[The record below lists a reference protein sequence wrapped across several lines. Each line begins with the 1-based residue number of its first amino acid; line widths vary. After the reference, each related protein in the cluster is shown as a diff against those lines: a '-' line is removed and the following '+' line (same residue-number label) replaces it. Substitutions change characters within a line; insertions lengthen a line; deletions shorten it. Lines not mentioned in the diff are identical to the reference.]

1 MRKAGKIEVGMRKAE
16 VRPMWNGFDFNSI
29 IFDKIYRILR
39 IYFKRSPDESAH
51 ISSLSAKEFLPYSF
65 PMI

>member
-1 MRKAGKIEVGMRKAE
+1 MRKAE
-16 VRPMWNGFDFNSI
+16 VRPIWNGFDINSI
-29 IFDKIYRILR
+29 IFNRIYRIRR
-39 IYFKRSPDESAH
+39 IFFECSPDESAH